1 MKSTADPRERNI
13 RIERVERLDL
23 LQDGRAVMDRMLSG
37 TLTQSDIP
45 QVMQGWSAIMAGGFP
60 LAKELFNIGAQFWGQ
75 TIPSREQILSSIL
88 GNQEAVKKLSSRAMA
103 QWMWDQGDPKGNPD
117 HTPQLNHAL
126 YTHNE
131 DGTLNRI
138 QPEDITKHFKPGCE
152 KDWPNLVLTAN
163 HADTRDSNAFS
174 GVMKNMS
181 ALLRYALP
189 AAAVTLERH
198 PDAADSVAGKTMVVG
213 AIHAEETQSRNGAD
227 LIWRINYLRNHHSLK
242 DRISVHPP
250 KGHDYGLDE
259 LDHIGPSPAA
269 IRLGKLM
276 LQLMVEEPAMVDV
289 DEGRT
294 FMDMQADEDSAA
306 KKPLVLRADAAAIA
320 KHITLM
326 GYSKGANTISD
337 AVRYL
342 AFELSSRGVNEQP
355 LFAQRDA
362 QGRAVGM
369 KRETIKPILSAL
381 GIVGI
386 NGPGVPVT
394 EEEKALGITR
404 LRLRNEH
411 DLVAGHFDLAT
422 GELPKSTTHDTVHTV
437 NGSTHGLGHLSDDAM
452 GFEET
457 AGYIHKD
464 DTAMDLLHDKLA
476 AKFGIEGPRRM
487 AGHAAKI
494 HPSDESLGV
503 AA

>member
-1 MKSTADPRERNI
+1 MKSTAEQRERNI
-13 RIERVERLDL
+13 RIEPVERLDWI
-23 LQDGRAVMDRMLSG
+23 QFGRAMMDRVLGG
-37 TLTQSDIP
+37 TFKQSDIP
-45 QVMQGWSAIMAGGFP
+45 DVMKGSAVLMSGGFP
-60 LAKELFNIGAQFWGQ
+60 LATEFMNMGTQFWGG
-75 TIPSREQILSSIL
+75 TIPSREHILSMIF
-88 GNQEAVKKLSSRAMA
+88 GNQEAVKKLSSREMA
-103 QWMWDQGDPKGNPD
+103 QWMWDQGNPKGHPD
-117 HTPQLNHAL
+117 LTPALNHAL

-131 DGTLNRI
+131 NGSLNRI
-138 QPEDITKHFKPGCE
+138 QAEDILKHFKPGCE

-163 HADTRDSNAFS
+163 HADTSDSNAFS

-181 ALLRYALP
+181 ALLRHALP
-189 AAAVTLERH
+189 TANITLERH
-198 PDAADSVAGKTMVVG
+198 PDDVDSVAGKTIVVG

-227 LIWRINYLRNHHSLK
+227 LIWRINYLRNHQSLK

-250 KGHDYGLDE
+250 EGHDYGLDE
-259 LDHIGPSPAA
+259 IDHIGPSPAA

-276 LQLMVEEPAMVDV
+276 LQLMVEDPSKVDV

-294 FMDMQADEDSAA
+294 FMDMQVDEGPEA

-342 AFELSSRGVNEQP
+342 AFELSSRGVNAQP
-355 LFAQRDA
+355 LFRQRDA

-369 KRETIKPILSAL
+369 KRDTIKPILSAL

-422 GELPKSTTHDTVHTV
+422 GALPKSTAHDTVHTV
-437 NGSTHGLGHLSDDAM
+437 NGSTNGLGHLADDAL
-452 GFEET
+452 GFETT
-457 AGYIHKD
+457 AGYIHED
-464 DTAMDLLHDKLA
+464 AQAMDLLHDKLA
-476 AKFGIEGPRRM
+476 AKFGVDGPRR
-487 AGHAAKI
+487 ASGHAPNQGPPTATM
-494 HPSDESLGV
+494 EV